1 MGKDSK
7 PRLHVEIGIDGTN
20 KSIIKISGEP
30 KELLVAACYIL
41 NMFARLFESH
51 GEGEF
56 FKRNLRKLV
65 NAEDSVSFETGGQA
79 HGKG

>member
-7 PRLHVEIGIDGTN
+7 SKLHVEIGIDGTK
-20 KSIIKISGEP
+20 KSIIKISGDP

-41 NMFARLFESH
+41 NMFARLFEQH

-65 NAEDSVSFETGGQA
+65 NAEDSVIFETGGLDN
-79 HGKG
+79 GKG

>member
-7 PRLHVEIGIDGTN
+7 NKLHVEIGIDGTK
-20 KSIIKISGEP
+20 KSIVKIAGEP

-65 NAEDSVSFETGGQA
+65 NAEDSVIFETGGPDN
-79 HGKG
+79 GKG

>member
-1 MGKDSK
+1 MQNKSK
-7 PRLHVEIGIDGTN
+7 LHVEIGIDGTK
-20 KSIIKISGEP
+20 KSIIKISGDP

-41 NMFARLFESH
+41 NVFARLFESH

-65 NAEDSVSFETGGQA
+65 NAEDSVIFETGGLDD
-79 HGKG
+79 GKG